1 MGMVIGTGMGMG
13 NGIALRPAN
22 MGMGMGFW
30 PTREGEPVS
39 RAWERE
45 LGHKAAIQG
54 TIPYDA
60 VAALAAAMP
69 APNQKAT
76 PRPRPLSQI
85 LCTPNPPNLICAF
98 WRMFFKEHRF
108 LLKCGGTMPTF
119 AGDGDAC

>member
-13 NGIALRPAN
+13 NGIALRPAS
-22 MGMGMGFW
+22 MGTGVGFW
-30 PTREGEPVS
+30 PTREREPVS

-69 APNQKAT
+69 APNQKKLT
-76 PRPRPLSQI
+76 PTE
-85 LCTPNPPNLICAF
+85 TPVKNSMHPEPPNLLCAF
-98 WRMFFKEHRF
+98 CRMFFDRF
-108 LLKCGGTMPTF
+108 LLKCGGTMATF